1 MLRKIAILA
10 IACLTVAVVTVAN
23 NIIPTIL
30 AQPATTDAF
39 EKLAQASVTNA
50 TGSEKTFVA
59 LLSCNTA
66 QPDFNQTLEDQC
78 DFTVLVPAP

>member
-1 MLRKIAILA
+1 MTRKIGILA
-10 IACLTVAVVTVAN
+10 ITCLTITLVVTTSNMMLTV
-23 NIIPTIL
+23 L
-30 AQPATTDAF
+30 AQQETDSF
-39 EKLAQASVTNA
+39 EKLAQDSVTNA